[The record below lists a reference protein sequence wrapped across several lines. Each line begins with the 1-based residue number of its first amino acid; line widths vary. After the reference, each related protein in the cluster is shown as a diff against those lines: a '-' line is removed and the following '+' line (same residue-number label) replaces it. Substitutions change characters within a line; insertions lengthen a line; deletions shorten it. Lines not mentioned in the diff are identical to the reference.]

1 MSIKR
6 VHLLVIKSWVGP
18 LLLTFCISLFLL
30 LMQFLWK
37 YIDDLVGKGLD
48 FSVILELLMYAVA
61 GLVPMALPLS
71 ILLASLMAFGN
82 LGEHYELI
90 SLKSA
95 GISLPRIMS
104 PLIILTI
111 IISIG
116 AFFFSNN
123 VLPYTNLKMGS
134 LLFDVRNKRPEVN
147 IKEGVFYNGID
158 GYSIKVGKKNKSNG
172 ELYNLMIYNHSA
184 RMGDVEVTIADSGRM
199 KVTKDRRYLI
209 LSLNSG
215 NTYTEVKERRRRNIK
230 KTHPFRHDKFAEQ
243 KLIVNLSGYG
253 FKRTDENLFK
263 NNYQMLNIKQL
274 AYADDSLK
282 KSFSAYEKQFSR
294 NLLRTNFFRREI
306 KNDTNIIHSYDT
318 LSSTL
323 CFDSVFN
330 ALSVTDKNRAINQA
344 LNYARTTK
352 SYISSTKTDF
362 LSKKKWIS
370 RHEIE
375 WHRKFTLP
383 FACFI
388 LFFIGAPLGAI
399 IRKGGLGA
407 PVVIS
412 VLFFVLFYVISITG
426 EKYVRAFLM
435 PAWEGMWMS
444 SAILLPLG
452 IFLTYKASRDSVI
465 LNIDSYID
473 FIRKLFSYKKKK
485 KNK

>member
-6 VHLLVIKSWVGP
+6 VHLLLIKSWLGP
-18 LLLTFCISLFLL
+18 LVLTFCISLFLL

-48 FSVILELLMYAVA
+48 FSVISELLMYALA

-71 ILLASLMAFGN
+71 ILLASLMTFGN

-104 PLIILTI
+104 PLIILTL

-123 VLPYTNLKMGS
+123 VLPYTNLKMGT
-134 LLFDVRNKRPEVN
+134 LLFDVRHQRPEVS
-147 IKEGVFYNGID
+147 IKEGVFYNGIE
-158 GYSIKVGKKNKSNG
+158 GYSIKIGKKNKANG

-199 KVTKDRRYLI
+199 EVTKDKKYLI
-209 LSLNSG
+209 LSLYSG
-215 NTYTEVKERRRRNIK
+215 NTYTEVKERKRNIR
-230 KTHPFRHDKFAEQ
+230 KTHPYRHDKFAEQ
-243 KLIVNLSGYG
+243 KIIINLSGYG

-263 NNYQMLNIKQL
+263 NNYQMLNLKQL

-282 KSFSAYEKQFSR
+282 KSFSAYEKRFSR
-294 NLLRTNFFRREI
+294 NLLRTNFFRKEI
-306 KNDTNIIHSYDT
+306 KNDNNIIHSYDT
-318 LSSTL
+318 LKSTL
-323 CFDSVFN
+323 RFDSVFN
-330 ALSVTDKNRAINQA
+330 ALSVTDKKRVLNQA

-352 SYISSTKTDF
+352 SYISSTKTD
-362 LSKKKWIS
+362 LLNKRKWIG

-399 IRKGGLGA
+399 IRKGGLGT

-412 VLFFVLFYVISITG
+412 VLFFVLYYVISITG
-426 EKYVRAFLM
+426 EKYVRSCVM
-435 PAWEGMWMS
+435 PAWEGMWLS
-444 SAILLPLG
+444 SAIILPLG
-452 IFLTYKASRDSVI
+452 IFLTYKASKDSVI

-473 FIRKLFSYKKKK
+473 VIRKLFSYKKKK
-485 KNK
+485 KNKQ

>member
-1 MSIKR
+1 MTVKR

-18 LLLTFCISLFLL
+18 LVLTFCISLFLL

-48 FSVILELLMYAVA
+48 LSVISELLLYALA

-104 PLIILTI
+104 PLIILTF

-123 VLPYTNLKMGS
+123 VLPYTNLKMGA
-134 LLFDVRNKRPEVN
+134 LLFDVRNQRPEVS
-147 IKEGVFYNGID
+147 IKEGVFYNGVN
-158 GYSIKVGKKNKSNG
+158 GYSIKVGRKNKSNG
-172 ELYNLMIYNHSA
+172 ELYNIMIYDHSS
-184 RMGDVEVTIADSGRM
+184 RMGNVNVTVADSGRM
-199 KVTKDRRYLI
+199 EVTKDKRYLV
-209 LSLNSG
+209 LLLYSG
-215 NTYTEVKERRRRNIK
+215 NTYTEIKEERRRGLK
-230 KTHPFRHDKFAEQ
+230 KTHPYRQDKFYEQ
-243 KLIVNLSGYG
+243 KIILNLTGYG

-263 NNYQMLNIKQL
+263 HHYQMLNIKQL
-274 AYADDSLK
+274 EYADDSLK
-282 KSFSAYEKQFSR
+282 KLFTVYKNQFSK
-294 NLLRTNFFRREI
+294 NLLRTNLFRKEI
-306 KNDTNIIHSYDT
+306 KNDTNIVHSYDT

-323 CFDSVFN
+323 NFDSVFN
-330 ALSVTDKNRAINQA
+330 ALSVENKTRAIDQA

-352 SYISSTKTDF
+352 SYISSTKNDF
-362 LSKKKWIS
+362 VHKQKWIN

-375 WHRKFTLP
+375 WHRKFTLA

-399 IRKGGLGA
+399 IRKGGLGM

-412 VLFFVLFYVISITG
+412 VLFFVLYYIISMTG
-426 EKYVRAFLM
+426 EKYVKSCVM
-435 PAWEGMWMS
+435 PAWVGMWLS

-452 IFLTYKASRDSVI
+452 IFLTYKAATDSVI
-465 LNIDSYID
+465 LSIDSYVD
-473 FIRKLFSYKKKK
+473 AVRKIFTSKK